1 MLRDGFPDGS
11 SPAEAILVQPQAV
24 GCPWAT
30 AESDAS
36 ADALLD
42 ATEDVPLEPQHC
54 LDEDAGKLAD
64 PVRGVQVSDAL
75 VLRPAQSAK
84 MAQGAPCTPDE
95 VPCEER
101 SCAAVALALASAQ
114 SASLVS
120 LPLESRLV
128 EAHLTVSPQ

>member
-1 MLRDGFPDGS
+1 MLRDGFPGGS

-24 GCPWAT
+24 ACPWAT
-30 AESDAS
+30 AELDAS
-36 ADALLD
+36 VDALLD
-42 ATEDVPLEPQHC
+42 AAEDVPLEPQHC
-54 LDEDAGKLAD
+54 PDDAGKLAD

-120 LPLESRLV
+120 LPLESRFV
-128 EAHLTVSPQ
+128 EAHL